1 MAQFQSRPWDAVGQM
16 KLQVSLRL
24 LRFAAEAWA
33 KPDLEAPSIDSMVAV
48 LLRVFAMP
56 WSNWYW
62 PRELREMNRS
72 LDEWLADVEHPLIE
86 CMRLAANPAAE
97 RQCDARAT
105 WGKMWVRPARVKT
118 ALEQLHATLTGA
130 ARDWSDGNP
139 ERPRTERVLHDLVM
153 MLFRHGLVKR
163 PPPSRV
169 D

>member
-1 MAQFQSRPWDAVGQM
+1 MAQFSSRPWDSIGQT

-24 LRFAAEAWA
+24 LRCAADAWA
-33 KPDLEAPSIDSMVAV
+33 KADAEAPAVDSMVAV
-48 LLRVFAMP
+48 ILRVFAVP

-62 PRELREMNRS
+62 PKERCEMNRS
-72 LDEWLADVEHPLIE
+72 LDEWLVEVEHPTVE
-86 CMRLAANPAAE
+86 CMRLAANPGAE
-97 RQCDARAT
+97 RQSETQAT

-118 ALEQLHATLTGA
+118 ALEQLHETLTNA

-139 ERPRTERVLHDLVM
+139 ERPLTERVLHDLVM
-153 MLFRHGLVKR
+153 ILFRHGLVKR